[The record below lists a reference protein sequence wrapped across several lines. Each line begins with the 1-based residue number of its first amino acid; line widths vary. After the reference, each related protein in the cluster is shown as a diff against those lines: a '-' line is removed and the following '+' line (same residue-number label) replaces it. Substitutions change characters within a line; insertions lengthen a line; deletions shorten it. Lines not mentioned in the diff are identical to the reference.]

1 MSEDFELSIKIASDI
16 SDAVEKF
23 AVLGKAANRAIN
35 TIISGFKNLG
45 TNLTAFGQ
53 QIEAVG
59 KQVSKFGKDFVKNI
73 TLPLTA
79 LAGLSLKKVFD
90 EALGGRGTD
99 SMNRFA
105 GAIQS
110 LKKSFDQLLIDL
122 GSRLAPILTPLIQKL
137 DKLIQAWIKLDSSTK
152 NIIITIGAVLAAIGP
167 ILVAFGTFLVMV
179 GKLAISGGAL
189 ATGWTKFLAVLK
201 PIAAA
206 ISGTTVAIV
215 AIIAA
220 IAGMTNVFLK
230 LREAGVG
237 TFEALGDTVDWFA
250 AQFGSIV
257 GGNILKVV
265 SKLLEGLGYVASFI
279 NKDLG
284 NAVNSAAGFVK
295 QLATDADDYA
305 KQASANIN
313 GKLAK
318 IGTTA
323 AEAFSFGLFGGIQ
336 KEVEDKPIKFKL
348 SPDVQQMII
357 DTKFALA
364 EVQRIT
370 AEGQLES
377 ERIEAEHQAKM
388 AEIRAGEQD
397 ISGLQAQIQRQQE
410 FINLKHNLNLK
421 EIEDERAKALA
432 IAAINEDKTAKA
444 IAIANAENKYKV
456 DIAKATADQEKQIQL
471 AAAAGEEQILQKR
484 KEALEKY
491 TAPAADG
498 LSDAFISIAD
508 GTKTAEEAF
517 QDFANSFLRQIA
529 KMILQAAILKSI
541 NSAFGFSEGGAVQ
554 TFATGGHVRGPGTG
568 TSDSIPARLSDGE
581 FVMTAKAVK
590 RYGAN
595 FFNNLNASARG
606 HSRVKSMPGRYA
618 DGGAVTSSA
627 QAPQVVIENT
637 GSEKQVSQTS
647 FDPTSQVLTV
657 MMEDVAKNGP
667 FSKALQGTFGM
678 KRGSFR

>member
-1 MSEDFELSIKIASDI
+1 MSEQFELSIKIASDI

-35 TIISGFKNLG
+35 AIASGFKNLG
-45 TNLTAFGQ
+45 ANMVKFGKDV
-53 QIEAVG
+53 EATG
-59 KQVSKFGKDFVKNI
+59 KQLSKFGKDFVRNI

-122 GSRLAPILTPLIQKL
+122 GSRLAPILTPIIQKI

-152 NIIITIGAVLAAIGP
+152 NIIITFGAIVAAIGP
-167 ILVAFGTFLVMV
+167 ILVTFGTFLVMV
-179 GKLAISGGAL
+179 GKLAIAGGSLQVGFA
-189 ATGWTKFLAVLK
+189 KFMAFLK
-201 PIAAA
+201 PITALVT
-206 ISGTTVAIV
+206 GTTVAIV
-215 AIIAA
+215 AIVAA
-220 IAGMTNVFLK
+220 VAGLTNVFLK
-230 LREAGVG
+230 LKEAGVD

-250 AQFGSIV
+250 AQFGAIV

-284 NAVNSAAGFVK
+284 NAVNTAAGFVQ
-295 QLATDADDYA
+295 QLAKDSDDYA

-323 AEAFSFGLFGGIQ
+323 AEAFSFGLFGGIE
-336 KEVEDKPIKFKL
+336 KETKDKPIKFKL
-348 SPDVQQMII
+348 SPDVAQMMI
-357 DTKFALA
+357 DTRFALA
-364 EVQRIT
+364 EVQRIV
-370 AEGQLES
+370 AENQLES

-397 ISGLQAQIQRQQE
+397 VSSLEAQIQRQQE
-410 FINLKHNLNLK
+410 FINLKHNLQLK

-432 IAAINEDKTAKA
+432 IAAIQEDATQKS
-444 IAIANAENKYKV
+444 IAIATAENKYKV
-456 DIAKATADQEKQIQL
+456 DIAKATADQEKQIQM
-471 AAAAGEEQILQKR
+471 AASAGEEQILQKR
-484 KEALEKY
+484 KETLEKY

-498 LSDAFISIAD
+498 LGDAFISIAE

-517 QDFANSFLRQIA
+517 NDFASNFLKQIA
-529 KMILQAAILKSI
+529 QMIVKAALLKTI
-541 NSAFGFSEGGAVQ
+541 NGAFGFSEGGEVPG
-554 TFATGGHVRGPGTG
+554 FATGGYVSGPGTG
-568 TSDSIPARLSDGE
+568 TSDSIPARLSAGE

-590 RYGAN
+590 RYGSN
-595 FFNNLNASARG
+595 FFNNLNAAARG
-606 HSRVKSMPGRYA
+606 HSKTKSLPGRYA
-618 DGGAVTSSA
+618 DGGAVTSA
-627 QAPQVVIENT
+627 GQAPQVVLENT
-637 GSEKQVSQTS
+637 GTEKTVANTNY
-647 FDPTSQVLTV
+647 DPASQVLTI
-657 MMEDVAKNGP
+657 MIEDVSKNGP
-667 FSKALQGTFGM
+667 FSKAMQGTFGM
-678 KRGSFR
+678 KRGNFR